1 MKFHNAIL
9 SLATTASLTTTTVV
23 DAKLWTLR
31 GLNGGNNNNNNNHL
45 DTIKEESEGVVVG
58 NNNHSVEEERELV
71 ERKLPKEKKGG
82 KKDKKGGKKKKK
94 KKDDDEDEGG
104 AEEPADPPVSGGE
117 EPDVDEG
124 EKKGKKG
131 KMDQKTG
138 DAIKADMPAD
148 TIANLG
154 CDDIVEEDEGGI
166 LRRILKK
173 GKQKGS
179 EKAEKKEKDEKKK
192 KTKKHTVATP
202 EDINGGNCHV
212 CITDDDPTEEEIDL
226 AGLETLMSVEATNP
240 SCDPDQACEGEDDT
254 GAGEDPT
261 ATLPEEAEGEE
272 VNVDEE
278 TARRRLTG
286 NTNTVGTFAPLSC
299 NPVEFDCTAA
309 AGLSTVVGGG
319 EVVVPCGTC
328 LVVSDLLCEKVND
341 YHIDLDLTNINYLL
355 PLHYFILPHP
365 IPSPPLPPLVRS
377 WRKCYHPRSQH
388 YRETSS
394 PHQLQIHP
402 LHSPRLCP
410 G

>member
-9 SLATTASLTTTTVV
+9 SLATTASLTTTSVV

-31 GLNGGNNNNNNNHL
+31 GLNGGGANNNNNNHL

-58 NNNHSVEEERELV
+58 NNNHSVEEEQRELV

-82 KKDKKGGKKKKK
+82 KKDKKGGKKK

-117 EPDVDEG
+117 EPDADEG

-148 TIANLG
+148 TIAKLG
-154 CDDIVEEDEGGI
+154 CDDIVEEESI
-166 LRRILKK
+166 IRRILKK
-173 GKQKGS
+173 GKEKGS
-179 EKAEKKEKDEKKK
+179 EKKDKEEKGGGKKK
-192 KTKKHTVATP
+192 KKHTVAT
-202 EDINGGNCHV
+202 EADVNNGACDV
-212 CITDDDPTEEEIDL
+212 CIIDEDPTEEEIAASRLDL
-226 AGLETLMSVEATNP
+226 PVEANANP
-240 SCDPDQACEGEDDT
+240 SCNPDQPCEGEDVT
-254 GAGEDPT
+254 GAGDDPT
-261 ATLPEEAEGEE
+261 ATLPAEAEGEE

-278 TARRRLTG
+278 TQRRRLTG
-286 NTNTVGTFAPLSC
+286 TTNTVGTFAPLSC

-328 LVVSDLLCEKVND
+328 LVVSVICCVKKLMIITL
-341 YHIDLDLTNINYLL
+341 IWT
-355 PLHYFILPHP
+355 
-365 IPSPPLPPLVRS
+365 
-377 WRKCYHPRSQH
+377 
-388 YRETSS
+388 
-394 PHQLQIHP
+394 
-402 LHSPRLCP
+402 
-410 G
+410 